1 MKKKIILGLLVLGVL
16 LCFIAQ
22 SWALDWKRAQQQYYE
37 HPEQGVQSVPVTP
50 QTADPSPSTI
60 KFIFVPAGKNLPVL
74 IFINKSTTLSK
85 SKVQDSTKNSTIS
98 LNKTK

>member
-37 HPEQGVQSVPVTP
+37 HPEQDMERVPVIP
-50 QTADPSPSTI
+50 QTAGPYPPMI
-60 KFIFVPAGKNLPVL
+60 KFIFVPTGQNLPVL
-74 IFINKSTTLSK
+74 IFIDKSSVQAEP
-85 SKVQDSTKNSTIS
+85 KVENSTKKPTNSV
-98 LNKTK
+98 NKTR